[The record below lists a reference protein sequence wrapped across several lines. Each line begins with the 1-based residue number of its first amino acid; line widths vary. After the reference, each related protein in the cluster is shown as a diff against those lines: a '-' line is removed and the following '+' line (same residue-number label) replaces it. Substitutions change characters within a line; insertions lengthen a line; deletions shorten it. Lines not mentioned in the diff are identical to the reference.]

1 MTALRPRT
9 TLVSSEGAGG
19 SFSSGNKLLHQLELH
34 LQVLVCLLL
43 PPSLAQRV
51 KFSAP
56 SANAAF
62 PYGS

>member
-34 LQVLVCLLL
+34 LQVVFLLL

>member
-34 LQVLVCLLL
+34 LQVEFLLLL
-43 PPSLAQRV
+43 PSLVQRV